1 MNAAFCVSG
10 AFCMGG
16 QLAFV
21 SSVSDSYVV
30 GVYLICK
37 LLGGVTAVFLVWMT
51 DKN

>member
-1 MNAAFCVSG
+1 MSKKIMYG
-10 AFCMGG
+10 KSRI
-16 QLAFV
+16 V